1 MPGIEDLG
9 EVKMNCE
16 EFVNSGLAS
25 AAAAGPETAAAREH
39 LRTCPECAALYE
51 RLLELRGELRELGKA
66 TTQAATP
73 SRVEMRLR
81 QEFRTRHK
89 TDKNRDRAVVAGWML
104 AATTMVLAAGS
115 MVVWQQRQGNHM
127 NPTPAPVSVSAVAN
141 GPELGGTLIAAS
153 DDEQF
158 ALIPGALPG
167 LQDET
172 SVVRVQMQRGALGAL
187 GLSVND
193 EQASDIVQVD
203 LLLDTDGQ
211 PQAYRLAE
219 STD

>member
-1 MPGIEDLG
+1 
-9 EVKMNCE
+9 MNCE
-16 EFVNSGLAS
+16 EFVNSGFES
-25 AAAAGPETAAAREH
+25 AAAVGPEAGAAREH

-51 RLLELRGELRELGKA
+51 RLLELRGELRELGKD
-66 TTQAATP
+66 TTQAVTP
-73 SRVEMRLR
+73 SRVEIRLR

-89 TDKNRDRAVVAGWML
+89 TYKNRDRAVVAGWVL
-104 AATTMVLAAGS
+104 AAATMVLAAGS
-115 MVVWQQRQGNHM
+115 MVVWQQRQGKHV
-127 NPTPAPVSVSAVAN
+127 NPTAPVSVSAVAN

-203 LLLDTDGQ
+203 LLLDADGQ

>member
-1 MPGIEDLG
+1 
-9 EVKMNCE
+9 MNCE
-16 EFVNSGLAS
+16 EFANSGFES
-25 AAAAGPETAAAREH
+25 DAAVGPEAEAASEH

-66 TTQAATP
+66 SAQAGAP

-81 QEFRTRHK
+81 QEFRTRHN
-89 TDKNRDRAVVAGWML
+89 TDKNRNRAVVAGWML
-104 AATTMVLAAGS
+104 AAATMVLAAGS
-115 MVVWQQRQGNHM
+115 VVVWQQRHGTKIAHVS
-127 NPTPAPVSVSAVAN
+127 PAPIPVSASAVAN

-193 EQASDIVQVD
+193 EHANDVVQVD
-203 LLLDTDGQ
+203 LLLDADGQ